1 MEIEKPDKKKKIVE
15 KIAYIENYLEGSLD
29 EVIKNIESL
38 KEKYY
43 KYDNLSIISM
53 SDYDGTYK
61 LFLTYERDETDNE
74 FNARLEIYE
83 RNEAYLKQQY
93 EQLKKKFMEE

>member
-61 LFLTYERDETDNE
+61 LFLTYERDETDAE
-74 FNARLEIYE
+74 FNYRVDQYK
-83 RNEAYLKQQY
+83 RNEDFLREQY
-93 EQLKKKFMEE
+93 ELLKKKFMEE